1 MPPSLYP
8 SPPVRT
14 AVLHGAGYAS
24 GELVALLL
32 GHPAV
37 EVAAV
42 TSRSQAG
49 RPVWTTHPRLRGQTD
64 LAYTAPDDL
73 DVAALGAAFICAEHG
88 RGGPAV
94 RDLRAAG
101 FDGLVVDLSAD
112 HRLGSAEAYRAVY
125 GLDHPAPDAV
135 RDAVYGLAEVNGD
148 RVAGA
153 RLVANPGCFAT
164 GIALALWPLR
174 ALAEAGG
181 GAEAHVT
188 ALTGA
193 SGSGARPS
201 ATTHFPRR
209 DGNVRAYKVLAHRH
223 LAEVEE
229 TLAQAGGPQPGGVG
243 RGGLTVRFVPA
254 SGPWTRG
261 IWGTAHVAF
270 AAPPAP
276 SAVAAAFEA
285 AYGGRPFVR
294 LSPGELPEL
303 LPTVGTPFCDV
314 GWVER
319 DGHLVVG
326 FALDNL
332 LKGAASQAV
341 QNLNLALGLPEAL
354 GLLPNAVTSEG

>member
-1 MPPSLYP
+1 M
-8 SPPVRT
+8 PPVRT
-14 AVLHGAGYAS
+14 AVLHGAGYAG

-49 RPVWTTHPRLRGQTD
+49 EPVWTTHPRLRGQTD
-64 LAYTAPDDL
+64 LAYTAPDAL
-73 DVAALGAAFICAEHG
+73 DMAGLDAAFVCAEHG
-88 RGGPAV
+88 QGAQAV

-112 HRLGSAEAYRAVY
+112 HRLRDAEAYRAVY
-125 GLDHPAPDAV
+125 GADHPAPDAV
-135 RDAVYGLAEVNGD
+135 RDAVYGLAEVHGD

-164 GIALALWPLR
+164 GIALALWPL
-174 ALAEAGG
+174 AGLG
-181 GAEAHVT
+181 GAVEAHVT

-201 ATTHFPRR
+201 PTTHFPSR

-223 LAEVEE
+223 LAEVAE
-229 TLAQAGGPQPGGVG
+229 TLARAGGAGRAADRRGGVA
-243 RGGLTVRFVPA
+243 VHFVPA

-261 IWGTAHVAF
+261 VWGTAHVAF

-276 SAVAAAFEA
+276 GAVAEVFEA

-294 LSPGELPEL
+294 LWPGELPEL
-303 LPTVGTPFCDV
+303 LPAVGTPFCDV

-319 DGHLVVG
+319 GGRWVVG

-341 QNLNLALGLPEAL
+341 QNLNLALGLPETL
-354 GLLPNAVTSEG
+354 GLLPGGAVRETSEV